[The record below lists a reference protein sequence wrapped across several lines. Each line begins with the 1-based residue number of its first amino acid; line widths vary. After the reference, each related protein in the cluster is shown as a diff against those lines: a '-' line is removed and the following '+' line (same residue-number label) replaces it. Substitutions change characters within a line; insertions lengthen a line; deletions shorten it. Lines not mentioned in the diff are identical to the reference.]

1 MLVFDLT
8 KMKTVLS
15 VRRWMATVL
24 KHAPE
29 NVPCVLVGTKL
40 DEARVDDQRE
50 VEEADA
56 RELAAEYNME
66 YFETSAKLNIGIT
79 EAMEHLKMRIL

>member
-1 MLVFDLT
+1 MIVFDLT
-8 KMKTVLS
+8 KMNTVLN
-15 VRRWMATVL
+15 VRRWMSLVL

-40 DEARVDDQRE
+40 DQARVDDQRQI
-50 VEEADA
+50 EEADA

-66 YFETSAKLNIGIT
+66 YFETSALLNIGIT
-79 EAMEHLKMRIL
+79 EAMEHLKMRIF